1 MAKFTNMCIMVSK
14 PYLIIKVKLQHK
26 NPHNKLIIYKTTKN
40 WTRNSNNFFNK
51 ILEIKK
57 F

>member
-51 ILEIKK
+51 ILKIKK